1 MSKNEGF
8 MSLVLWIDQNSFSTN
23 LVERVFK
30 KKGLP
35 FYSLS
40 KASELSYLV
49 EDLRPSLI
57 VLDGETARA
66 SLDEFLEEFN
76 QSAYLQQIPFILI
89 NDFPE
94 LSSLKKIGELRKPLD
109 PFKVP
114 DQIQQI
120 LRLHN

>member
-1 MSKNEGF
+1 